1 MKMQGYADVINH
13 IIVLRKQEE
22 TTYKCFDYLSPEFQQ
37 QQALQEDAMKNCLG
51 RIRPNATF
59 MDETWRE
66 KICEWAYNIV
76 DYFNYDRTLVFI
88 CMNYLDRYAMKR
100 RVDTKTYQLA
110 AMTAL
115 FLVVKTYESR
125 SSSRILDVRSLAKLS
140 QSTFSENSII
150 AMEMEMLQML
160 EWNLFPPTAHTF
172 AMNLNN
178 ILLAIIYSIKD
189 CPKPS
194 LNARQEVT
202 ELSRFL
208 TELSVCDYFFVTQH
222 PSTVAIASLL
232 IAVEVVGQDEY
243 DPSLIQIFLQR
254 LYHETRL
261 NGYSPEVQE
270 CKARLR
276 STYEEGGFSKPV
288 HEIPCDAAMQDSS
301 NRDEDEETVKED
313 DSDSLNYIPS
323 PVCVSGVNN

>member
-1 MKMQGYADVINH
+1 MLGYADLINH
-13 IIVLRKQEE
+13 TIVLRKQEE
-22 TTYKCFDYLSPEFQQ
+22 KTYKCFDFLSPDFQQ
-37 QQALQEDAMKNCLG
+37 QQALQEDAMQNCLG

-76 DYFNYDRTLVFI
+76 DYFNYDRTLVFV
-88 CMNYLDRYAMKR
+88 CMNFLDRYAMKR

-115 FLVVKTYESR
+115 FLVVKTYEPR
-125 SSSRILDVRSLAKLS
+125 SSSRILDVGSLAKLS

-150 AMEMEMLQML
+150 AMELEMLQML
-160 EWNLFPPTAHTF
+160 EWNLFPPTTHTF
-172 AMNLNN
+172 AMNLSN
-178 ILLAIIYSIKD
+178 ILLSIIYSIED

-194 LNARQEVT
+194 LNARQEVE

-208 TELSVCDYFFVTQH
+208 TELSVCDYFFVTQN
-222 PSTVAIASLL
+222 PSSVGIASLL
-232 IAVEVVGQDEY
+232 IAVEVVGQEEY

-254 LYHETRL
+254 LYHETSI

-288 HEIPCDAAMQDSS
+288 QEIHCDSAIQDC
-301 NRDEDEETVKED
+301 NRDDDEETVKED
-313 DSDSLNYIPS
+313 SDSLNCIPS
-323 PVCVSGVNN
+323 PVCVSGVNT